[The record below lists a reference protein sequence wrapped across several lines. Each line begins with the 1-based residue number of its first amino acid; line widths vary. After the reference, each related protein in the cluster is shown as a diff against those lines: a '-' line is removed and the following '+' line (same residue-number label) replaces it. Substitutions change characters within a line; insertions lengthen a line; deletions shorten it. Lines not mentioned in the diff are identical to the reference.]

1 MAGDSGQEKTEAPT
15 PKKRRDARDRG
26 EVPRSQEVTT
36 AFLLLMGAAVIHFG
50 SPFLGQSEV
59 SVFRHVMQ
67 GISGTPA
74 GIDGAAAM
82 VVGVGWAALGAIAPV
97 VLALSTTA
105 LAVSGI
111 QARGVLSIDPL
122 KPKWERLD
130 PLKNAKRIWGVQA
143 IAQLAKSLLKL
154 LIIGVAVYV
163 VLTKAITE
171 LPYLGMQGP
180 SALAV
185 FFKSFAVRL
194 LATSGIAYMILA
206 LADYAFQLWQHERQL
221 KMSRE
226 EIRREFKDSDG
237 DQVMKVR
244 RRTMGRAMA
253 RRRMMLAVS
262 DADVVIT
269 NPTHLAIALKYDPT
283 EAPAP
288 VVLAMGARKMAMRIR
303 EVARKHGVPIIENRP
318 LARALWATSKVG
330 SAIPVDLYVAVAEIL
345 AFVIR
350 NQRRHRP
357 WAGSEVV

>member
-1 MAGDSGQEKTEAPT
+1 MSGESGQEKTEAPT

-36 AFLLLMGAAVIHFG
+36 AFLLLMGAAVIQFG
-50 SPFLGQSEV
+50 SAFLGQSEV
-59 SVFRHVMQ
+59 NVFRLVMQ
-67 GISGTPA
+67 KLPA
-74 GIDGAAAM
+74 M
-82 VVGVGWAALGAIAPV
+82 PVGVEGTASFVTGIGWIALAGMAPV
-97 VLALSTTA
+97 VLALATTS

-111 QARGVLSIDPL
+111 QARGVLSVDPL

-143 IAQLAKSLLKL
+143 IAQLAKSLFKL
-154 LIIGVAVYV
+154 LIVGVAIYV
-163 VLTKAITE
+163 VLNKAMAE
-171 LPYLGMQGP
+171 LPDLGKQGP
-180 SALAV
+180 YALPV
-185 FFKSFAVRL
+185 VFKSYAVRL
-194 LATSGIAYMILA
+194 LATAGLAYMLLA

-226 EIRREFKDSDG
+226 EIRREHKDSDG

-269 NPTHLAIALKYDPT
+269 NPTQLAIALKYDPT

-288 VVLAMGARKMAMRIR
+288 IVLAMGARKMATRIR
-303 EVARKHGVPIIENRP
+303 EVARKHGVPIIENKP

-330 SAIPVDLYVAVAEIL
+330 IPIPVDLYVAVAEIL

-350 NQRRHRP
+350 NRRRHRP